1 MKSRLCFL
9 VCVIL
14 CVCTLT
20 SSCGASGNSGG
31 VVNEINQ
38 ITNNAIT
45 IEGTSG
51 STAYA
56 AAMGLRS
63 AVSVYCAFTSTSGSG
78 FWNPLPSTSTYYTTG
93 SGVIYKL
100 ENDGSAFIITNYH
113 VVYDSSSNTKNKI
126 SDKIYVYLYGLESD
140 AYAISAGY
148 VGGSA
153 NYDIAVLGVEKS
165 EVLAAALASGAAAAV
180 TVGNSDDIMPG
191 ETTIAV
197 GNPSAT
203 DLAGLSVTKG
213 IVSVSSEYIT
223 MNAANGSGEVDFR
236 VIRTDAPVNSGNSGG
251 GMYNERGEL
260 IGIVN
265 AKISNTNIENIGYAI
280 PSNVARAI
288 ADNVIDYC
296 YGKDC
301 ESVMRGLLGITLKT
315 VALSTAYN
323 TETGSIVRTETVAIS
338 QVSAGGLADGIL
350 KANDVV
356 KSITVGDRTVKIERS
371 YQLIDAMLDVRVGDK
386 VTIVIERSGVEMSVE
401 TVITDACLAAY

>member
-1 MKSRLCFL
+1 MVCLALCA
-9 VCVIL
+9 
-14 CVCTLT
+14 CTLFT
-20 SSCGASGNSGG
+20 SCGTSGEGAGG

-38 ITNNAIT
+38 ITNNEIT
-45 IEGTSG
+45 IEGTTG

-63 AVSVYCAFTSTSGSG
+63 AVSVYCTFTTTSGGSS

-93 SGVIYKL
+93 SGVIYRL

-140 AYAISAGY
+140 AYAISASY

-153 NYDIAVLGVEKS
+153 NYDIAVLRVEKS
-165 EVLAAALASGAAAAV
+165 EVLAEAMASGAAAAV

-213 IVSVSSEYIT
+213 VVSVSSEYIT
-223 MNAANGSGEVDFR
+223 MNTANGSGEVDFR

-265 AKISNTNIENIGYAI
+265 AKVSSSSIENIGYAI

-386 VTIVIERSGVEMSVE
+386 ITIVIERSGVEMSVE